1 MDKTIVTYIRK
12 HTVMITIVIV
22 IGFLLLALGEYILY
36 RKYMVLSQMLS
47 EGLMQIKSGL
57 K

>member
-1 MDKTIVTYIRK
+1 MDKTIAAYIRK
-12 HTVMITIVIV
+12 HTVMVTVVIV
-22 IGFLLLALGEYILY
+22 VGFVLLALGQYILY

-47 EGLMQIKSGL
+47 EGFMQVKDGL